1 MWSILF
7 VQPTYAPVPKEGA
20 TSFNFINS
28 LPCKVD
34 VTLQSETYSLSIV
47 VNATSY
53 HLEEH
58 LNGEE
63 AFHMKAEL
71 DNPICD
77 SLNITGPIWNGVI
90 EGAERKVE

>member
-1 MWSILF
+1 
-7 VQPTYAPVPKEGA
+7 
-20 TSFNFINS
+20 
-28 LPCKVD
+28 
-34 VTLQSETYSLSIV
+34 LSIV